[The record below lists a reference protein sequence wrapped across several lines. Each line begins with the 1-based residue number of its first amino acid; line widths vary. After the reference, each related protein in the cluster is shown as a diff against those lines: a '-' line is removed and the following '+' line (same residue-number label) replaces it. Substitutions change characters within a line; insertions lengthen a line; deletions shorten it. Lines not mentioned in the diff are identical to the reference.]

1 MLSAHHLLFAET
13 KGEKQREWK
22 GSNRRVANIG
32 LSLKRNQLLLLP
44 SFV

>member
-13 KGEKQREWK
+13 KGEKQREWEWK

-32 LSLKRNQLLLLP
+32 LVLA
-44 SFV
+44 